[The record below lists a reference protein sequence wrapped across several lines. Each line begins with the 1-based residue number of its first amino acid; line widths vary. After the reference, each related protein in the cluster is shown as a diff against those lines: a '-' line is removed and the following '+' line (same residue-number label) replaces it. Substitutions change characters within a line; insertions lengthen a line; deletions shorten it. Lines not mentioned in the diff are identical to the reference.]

1 LTTPRLLLSILVAV
15 FALTSSPA
23 MAQQESRVTVEGILI
38 VGEFFGPPNYGEDPM
53 SDRLEQSY
61 ILQLP
66 APLPTQMAKRR
77 LTDLEIGEDSAS
89 DYFLQLVVADEDP
102 VGAKALIGKRVR
114 ISGVPFRAETG
125 HRTKTVVQVKSLAPI
140 QSWSWEAPP

>member
-1 LTTPRLLLSILVAV
+1 MPRLLLSIFVAV

-66 APLPTQMAKRR
+66 APK
-77 LTDLEIGEDSAS
+77 
-89 DYFLQLVVADEDP
+89 
-102 VGAKALIGKRVR
+102 KATNWPRDWRGLR
-114 ISGVPFRAETG
+114 
-125 HRTKTVVQVKSLAPI
+125 Q
-140 QSWSWEAPP
+140 